1 MKTLKNS
8 ISEWESRKQSKMV
21 YEHYDQQIK
30 NLNARV
36 DELAKEI
43 DSLRNEIKN
52 KTVEK
57 NLYNTS
63 STADENA
70 EFFEWDSNYGQQG
83 L

>member
-1 MKTLKNS
+1 MDYDS
-8 ISEWESRKQSKMV
+8 ID
-21 YEHYDQQIK
+21 YQIR

-36 DELAKEI
+36 ENLEKEL

-52 KTVEK
+52 TTIEK

-63 STADENA
+63 STADEDT

-83 L
+83 F

>member
-1 MKTLKNS
+1 
-8 ISEWESRKQSKMV
+8 MV
-21 YEHYDQQIK
+21 YEHYDRQIK

-52 KTVEK
+52 KTIEK

-63 STADENA
+63 STVNEDT

-83 L
+83 F

>member
-1 MKTLKNS
+1 MDYDS
-8 ISEWESRKQSKMV
+8 ID
-21 YEHYDQQIK
+21 YQIR

-36 DELAKEI
+36 ENLEKEL

-52 KTVEK
+52 TTIEK

-63 STADENA
+63 STVNEDT

>member
-1 MKTLKNS
+1 MDYDS
-8 ISEWESRKQSKMV
+8 ID
-21 YEHYDQQIK
+21 YQIK

-36 DELAKEI
+36 ENLEKEL

-52 KTVEK
+52 TTIEK

-63 STADENA
+63 STVNEDI

-83 L
+83 LYIPLYQNLE

>member
-1 MKTLKNS
+1 
-8 ISEWESRKQSKMV
+8 MV
-21 YEHYDQQIK
+21 YDHYDQQIK

-52 KTVEK
+52 KTVEN

-63 STADENA
+63 STVDEDT
-70 EFFEWDSNYGQQG
+70 EYFEWDSNYGQQG
-83 L
+83 F

>member
-1 MKTLKNS
+1 MDYDS
-8 ISEWESRKQSKMV
+8 ID
-21 YEHYDQQIK
+21 YQIR

-36 DELAKEI
+36 ENLEKEL

-52 KTVEK
+52 TTIEK

-63 STADENA
+63 STVNEDI
-70 EFFEWDSNYGQQG
+70 EFFEWDMDYGQQG

>member
-1 MKTLKNS
+1 
-8 ISEWESRKQSKMV
+8 MV
-21 YEHYDQQIK
+21 YEHLEQQIK

-52 KTVEK
+52 KTVEN

-63 STADENA
+63 STVDEDT
-70 EFFEWDSNYGQQG
+70 EYFEWDSNYGQQG
-83 L
+83 F

>member
-1 MKTLKNS
+1 MDYDSNYDS
-8 ISEWESRKQSKMV
+8 ID
-21 YEHYDQQIK
+21 YQIK

-36 DELAKEI
+36 ENLEKEL

-52 KTVEK
+52 TTIEK

-63 STADENA
+63 STVNEDI

>member
-1 MKTLKNS
+1 
-8 ISEWESRKQSKMV
+8 MV
-21 YEHYDQQIK
+21 YEHYDQQIR

-52 KTVEK
+52 TTIEK

-63 STADENA
+63 STAHEDT

-83 L
+83 F

>member
-1 MKTLKNS
+1 MDYDS
-8 ISEWESRKQSKMV
+8 ID
-21 YEHYDQQIK
+21 YQIR

-36 DELAKEI
+36 ENLEKEL

-52 KTVEK
+52 TTIEK

-63 STADENA
+63 STVNEDI

-83 L
+83 LYIPLYQNLE